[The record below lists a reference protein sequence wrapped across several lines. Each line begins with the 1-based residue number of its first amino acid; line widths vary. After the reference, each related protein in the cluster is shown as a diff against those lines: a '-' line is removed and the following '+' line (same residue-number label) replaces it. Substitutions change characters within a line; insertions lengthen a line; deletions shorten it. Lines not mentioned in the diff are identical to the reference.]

1 MADAYRS
8 IARIQKTH
16 GRNGEVV
23 AVPAH
28 GLPLL
33 LREGLVVA
41 VVPPSLKGSR
51 WQRIASC
58 EDGRSGQ
65 LVCFEDVHTLGA
77 AEKLVGKTLLAR
89 VDDLPED
96 YALRDQ
102 DELVGREVVDGRL
115 GYIGKVCE
123 LMRGP
128 ENDVWVVR
136 GPWGEVLIPAVEPI
150 VTRWEPGESLCVDL
164 PRGLVDEEGG
174 QPCT

>member
-1 MADAYRS
+1 MANAYKS

-41 VVPPSLKGSR
+41 LVPPSLKGSR
-51 WQRIASC
+51 WQRVVSC
-58 EDGRSGQ
+58 DEGRNGQ
-65 LVCFEDVHTLGA
+65 LVRFEAITTLDA
-77 AEKLVGKTLLAR
+77 ADKLVGKTLLAC

-96 YALRDQ
+96 YALRDP
-102 DELVGREVVDGRL
+102 DELVGREVVDERL
-115 GYIGKVCE
+115 GSIGKVCD

-128 ENDVWVVR
+128 QNDVWVVE
-136 GPWGEVLIPAVEPI
+136 GPWGEVLVPAVEPI
-150 VTRWEPGESLCVDL
+150 VTSWEPNEPLRVNL
-164 PRGLVDEEGG
+164 PRGLVDEEGK
-174 QPCT
+174 QPCA